1 MTDQRPDLASNRH
14 QLADWLAVSSDRV
27 VSVEHPSIIKDIDKG
42 LHSLGGEHH
51 IKHLLAP
58 AGQTLSVG
66 LSLRPHDPLA
76 KKLVSKEMAVQNVLL
91 RVTVP
96 KRTGRKRKRG
106 SNDPFEYH
114 AEGREVLDED
124 AEDAPIAPPLTAEQ
138 LRRRL
143 IDNTDAYTVQP
154 VATIKQTHRFRALPD
169 FQLQAGSQPVMDQIG
184 KSLVNPTLSS
194 IKNFHLDMTPGR
206 PANEE
211 LIAPPNFTSFEQS
224 LNYLYKQNPGVTH
237 LTDEQGRVK
246 TVNTQ
251 APKKRQV
258 VSVPHDIDEVPTEP
272 PKGLPAI
279 EKQSEALQQCVKN
292 LLELL
297 ENRPAVT
304 RRVACNLIDWG
315 NEALFKEAT
324 QYVGYSFKSGP
335 FRDTLVK
342 YGLDPRT
349 DPKYRC
355 YQTFSFQLIAKDKVI
370 AAAKKMRDG
379 KNQWIRSDRYRKDEE
394 PSHVFDGKSM
404 TTNGKTWQVCDIKEP
419 VLADL
424 LATEDLRSEFDFE
437 TYGWY
442 RNGTVAKARI
452 IMRDM
457 IGMMLSGQAPDTAA
471 YQTVFVIPN
480 QVDKSSYAECY
491 FDRNAH
497 GEKVMQLSMEIRNL
511 VKTDIASRV
520 RDRFRGDEEVLEDN
534 AQDGADEDDAGYGME
549 DDRDME
555 GDLDDFGGETEA

>member
-1 MTDQRPDLASNRH
+1 
-14 QLADWLAVSSDRV
+14 V
-27 VSVEHPSIIKDIDKG
+27 VTVEHPSIVRDIDKG
-42 LHSLGGEHH
+42 LLSLGGEHH

-66 LSLRPHDPLA
+66 LSLRPHDPLV
-76 KKLVSKEMAVQNVLL
+76 KKLVSKEMPVQNVLL

-106 SNDPFEYH
+106 SNDSFEFPG
-114 AEGREVLDED
+114 ERTEISWSD
-124 AEDAPIAPPLTAEQ
+124 AEHTMSIPLTAEQ

-143 IDNTDAYTVQP
+143 VDNVDAYTTQP

-169 FQLQAGSQPVMDQIG
+169 FQLRAGSQPVMKQIG
-184 KSLVNPTLSS
+184 KTLVNPTCKFLSFIRDGDHDLMKTVSS
-194 IKNFHLDMTPGR
+194 IKNFKIDMTPGR
-206 PANEE
+206 PADEE

-237 LTDEQGRVK
+237 VTDEKGRIK

-251 APKKRQV
+251 AAKKRQV
-258 VSVPHDIDEVPTEP
+258 VSVPHDVKNVPTKP
-272 PKGLPAI
+272 PKGLLAI

-297 ENRPAVT
+297 ETRPAVT
-304 RRVACNLIDWG
+304 RRVACNLVDWG

-342 YGLDPRT
+342 YGLDPRA

-355 YQTFSFQLIAKDKVI
+355 YQTFSFQLVAKDKVV

-379 KNQWIRSDRYRKDEE
+379 KNQWIRSDRYKKDEE

-419 VLADL
+419 VLAGL
-424 LATEDLRSEFDFE
+424 LATENLRLEFDPVN
-437 TYGWY
+437 YGWY
-442 RNGTVAKARI
+442 LNGTVAKARI

-457 IGMMLSGQAPDTAA
+457 IGMMLSGQAPDTAS
-471 YQTVFVIPN
+471 YETVSSIPDEIDKTTYPQT
-480 QVDKSSYAECY
+480 Y
-491 FDRNAH
+491 FERSAH
-497 GEKVMQLSMEIRNL
+497 PEKVMQLSGEIRNL
-511 VKTDIASRV
+511 VKTDIAQRV
-520 RDRFRGDEEVLEDN
+520 RDKFRGDGEIYGDN
-534 AQDGADEDDAGYGME
+534 TQGGAEDDVDGDGME
-549 DDRDME
+549 DDGEIE
-555 GDLDDFGGETEA
+555 GDLEDFGGETEA